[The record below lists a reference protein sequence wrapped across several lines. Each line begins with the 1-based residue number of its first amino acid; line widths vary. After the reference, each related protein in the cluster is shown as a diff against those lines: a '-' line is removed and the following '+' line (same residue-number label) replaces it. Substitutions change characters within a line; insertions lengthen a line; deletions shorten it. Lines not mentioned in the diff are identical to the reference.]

1 MAEIYADAFLAGLA
15 PDPIMTVS
23 QWADANRVLPE
34 SSAIPGRWKTARVP
48 YMREPMDSLSAHSGV
63 ETTVIMA
70 AAQVAKT
77 EVLLNFLGYCID
89 QVPAIVLVVQ
99 PTLEM
104 AKRFSRERLRSM
116 LEECPVLRSSVRPS
130 RSRDSGNTTLSK
142 VFRGGVLNL
151 AGANAAAGLRST
163 PARVVLMDE
172 VDAYPIDVEG
182 EGDPVELARARTRTF
197 ANARILLT
205 STPTIEGRSR
215 IAAAYAETD
224 QRKYFVPC
232 PSCSHEQVLVWANL
246 KYEDDDPATARY
258 ACEKC
263 GDLIGE
269 EHKAWMLA
277 NGKWKP
283 TAESKSGARGY
294 HVSALYTAP
303 GLGLSWS
310 ACVAEWLKA
319 REVGPERLRVFVNT
333 VLGETWRE
341 KGEAPEWKR
350 LYQRRETYPAGVVPR
365 GAVLLTAGAD
375 VQGDRIEV
383 EIVGWGPRHES
394 WSVGYYV
401 LPGDTATTAPFDAL
415 EELISRTWPRADGG
429 ELPIRLTAIDS
440 GFRTQHVYE
449 WTRDRPAGRVIATKG
464 RDTLQQLVGA
474 PKVVDIASTGKRVKR
489 RGARVWEVGVS
500 LAKAELYAWLKREPP
515 LHPGDPFPHGFCHYP
530 EYPESWF
537 MGLTAEE
544 LVPVRLRTGAIRLEW
559 HKLRER
565 NEPLDCRVL
574 ARAAAYVVGVDRWTP
589 EQWEEH
595 GALPAVDS
603 GGAKAQDGNAGAPRV
618 VREAAEQPATQ
629 PAPRAKGQGGW
640 NRWRTGRRLN

>member
-1 MAEIYADAFLAGLA
+1 MADVYADAFLSGLA
-15 PDPIMTVS
+15 PDPVLTVS
-23 QWADANRVLPE
+23 QWADEKRVLPDA
-34 SSAIPGRWKTARVP
+34 SAIPGRWRTSRVP
-48 YMREPMDSLSAHSGV
+48 YLREPLDALSAHSGV
-63 ETTVIMA
+63 ERTVIMA
-70 AAQVAKT
+70 AAQVGKT

-89 QVPAIVLVVQ
+89 QVPSTILVVQ

-104 AKRFSRERLRSM
+104 AKRFSRERLRPM
-116 LEECPVLRSSVRPS
+116 LEECPALRRQVRPS

-151 AGANAAAGLRST
+151 AGANAAAGLRSM

-182 EGDPVELARARTRTF
+182 EGDPVELARARTRTY

-232 PSCSHEQVLVWANL
+232 PGCTHEQVLVWGNL
-246 KYEDDDPATARY
+246 RYQNDDPTTARY

-263 GDLIGE
+263 GELIGE

-283 TAESKSGARGY
+283 TAPATSGARGY

-303 GLGLSWS
+303 GLGLSW
-310 ACVAEWLKA
+310 AAIVAEWLKA
-319 REVGPERLRVFVNT
+319 KEEGPERLRVFVNT
-333 VLGETWRE
+333 ILGETYRE
-341 KGEAPEWKR
+341 KGEAPEWER
-350 LYQRRETYPAGVVPR
+350 LYRRRETYQAGTVPK

-375 VQGDRIEV
+375 VQNDRIEV

-394 WSVGYYV
+394 WSIGYFV
-401 LPGDTATTAPFDAL
+401 LPGDTATTAPFNAL
-415 EELISRTWPRADGG
+415 EELLARTWPTADGG
-429 ELPIRLTAIDS
+429 ELPVRLAAIDS

-464 RDTLQQLVGA
+464 RDNLLQLVGA
-474 PKVVDIASTGKRVKR
+474 PTVVDIAATGKRVKR
-489 RGARVWEVGVS
+489 RGARVWPVGAS
-500 LAKAELYAWLKREPP
+500 LAKAELYAWLKRDPP
-515 LHPGDPFPHGFCHYP
+515 LHPGEPFPHGYCHYP
-530 EYPESWF
+530 EYPEEWF
-537 MGLTAEE
+537 KGLTAEH
-544 LVPVRLRTGAIRLEW
+544 LVPVRMRTGATKLEW
-559 HKLRER
+559 HKIRER

-574 ARAAAYVVGVDRWTP
+574 ARAAAYVVGVDRWTK
-589 EQWEEH
+589 EQWEEL
-595 GALPAVDS
+595 GASSAVDS
-603 GGAKAQDGNAGAPRV
+603 GERKAQDGNAHASSSARA
-618 VREAAEQPATQ
+618 AAEQPATEA
-629 PAPRAKGQGGW
+629 APRAKGQGGW